1 MSEQYV
7 IDPVAILKE
16 IEDRC
21 RVCEAGFPRK
31 AEVSNEW
38 AGIAFRLG
46 CNKLVAPMDDV
57 IEILD
62 LPALSNVPL
71 TQPWVR
77 GIANVRGSL
86 LPVIDLNG
94 YLGNEVPRVTNK
106 TRVLVID
113 FNGIYS
119 GLVVDEVLAVGDVGF
134 RAKCYNKIAELQNNC
149 AVVIVSHNMPTIARI
164 SSKCMVLNNGHSIYQ
179 GTPEEAIQQY
189 SSLFDEE
196 KINIQKEGAK
206 AKPYQVR
213 QVRSIL
219 VKNKLL
225 DNDDV

>member
-1 MSEQYV
+1 MSEQHV

-16 IEDRC
+16 IEDCC
-21 RVCEAGFPRK
+21 RGSEVGFPRK
-31 AEVSNEW
+31 AEASNEW

-46 CNKLVAPMDDV
+46 RTKLVAPMDDV

-62 LPALSNVPL
+62 LPVLSNVPL

-94 YLGNEVPRVTNK
+94 YLGNEVSRVTNK

-119 GLVVDEVLAVGDVGF
+119 GLVVDEVLGLKYFLEEELTDEELDVDDELRPWIRSGF
-134 RAKCYNKIAELQNNC
+134 RRGDEVWGVFSLLTLVESPMFLQA
-149 AVVIVSHNMPTIARI
+149 AV
-164 SSKCMVLNNGHSIYQ
+164 
-179 GTPEEAIQQY
+179 
-189 SSLFDEE
+189 
-196 KINIQKEGAK
+196 
-206 AKPYQVR
+206 
-213 QVRSIL
+213 
-219 VKNKLL
+219 
-225 DNDDV
+225 